1 MGVIGI
7 AGREGSGKTRACVEE
22 IRALLRRGERA
33 LYLVPE
39 QDTVEAELFL
49 SRELNLD
56 VLWNLEVLSPT
67 RLAQRIRGE
76 AGGSARVLLTDAG
89 RAMALKGALLSL
101 RGSLRYFSQGSQG
114 AADQIGDLLAELK
127 SGENDP
133 TLLRVAADR
142 MPAGSALAQK
152 VYDLVALYEAYEDR
166 LAGRYLDGE
175 DALRRSAELAGA
187 CGSLADLTVFADGF
201 DVLPR
206 TTLRLLA
213 ALGAKCRAV
222 YVTSALSA
230 PEAPDSALFAPAR
243 DAMHTLARMCEEAGV
258 RFSLRTLPDRALPNP
273 EIEHLAKNL
282 YADRPRRFAGAPRR
296 VQAVQARDPYMEAER
311 AAGYLFEKCRLEGWR
326 YRDMAIVCAD
336 MGVYGQRVRQALE
349 RRGMRAYI
357 DQQPAAADHP
367 AAQYLLAAL
376 AGAARYY
383 RQEDMLRALKSGYA
397 GVTARE
403 ADRLE
408 LYAMERGLE
417 GRLWEVPIEEN
428 DAQARE
434 EDGAPLRSL
443 EEIRA
448 RFVGPIRAF
457 REGGLTRSVRGFCE
471 GVVRLMEEDD
481 IAGQLA
487 KDHARCAQEG
497 DVTRMQVVR
506 QAQSAINRVLDQA
519 VELCGEEQM
528 RLEDFARLLRAG
540 LAAISIG
547 SIPMSPDAVYVGEI
561 ARFSRR
567 EVKILY
573 VLGTNADSIPAR
585 RQDGGTLQEDERAE
599 LLRAAREAGV
609 QIRLSRLSDRAA
621 IERMAL
627 YRAFLAPKEELVLS
641 YAAVDARGAALRK
654 SPLLLRLEGRVFP
667 QMREACGLLGDRY
680 VYAGARQSMREA
692 LLAGLRAYLG
702 GARLTPE
709 LLGLAGALRESA
721 PAEYEQTLRSAI
733 EGRREPALDAETA
746 HDLYLRAQKNA
757 RYGVEGMIAS
767 ISQLESFA
775 LCPFAHFVGYG
786 LRPRELKEPRMD
798 ARERGTLEHRAI
810 EDFAGRLYARQD
822 EVGDEEAERL
832 MREVLEPLFEEESA
846 HRREGGLS
854 RANHQE
860 IRRAMGRMS
869 RLMALQKRLSRFRV
883 SAEELAFTP
892 ADTAPLSL
900 PSGERVYLEG
910 KIDRVDVLNLHS
922 DLYAR
927 VIDYKT
933 GNTALGLDDVYFGL
947 RLQLFLYLDA
957 VLALRGAKPAGV
969 FYQKLSEAPM
979 RLAGGRIDEKL
990 AARQRK
996 KLRLTGFI
1004 LEDPDVI
1011 GEMCADPEIMDQVLP
1026 VEPRTKG
1033 GRALPGEFTE
1043 RSRSRMLSEEAFG
1056 LLRRHTRRK
1065 LAELA
1070 GDALAGKAAVSPAL
1084 TQDLDACKY
1093 CRFRSICGFDESLPG
1108 CERRNL
1114 QMDSEEVLQR
1124 MRKEDENA

>member
-22 IRALLRRGERA
+22 MRALLQRGARV

-49 SRELNLD
+49 ARELQLD

-67 RLAQRIRGE
+67 RLAQRIRSE

-114 AADQIGDLLAELK
+114 AADQLGDLMAELK

-133 TLLRVAADR
+133 TLLRIAADR
-142 MPAGSALAQK
+142 MPPGSALAQK
-152 VYDLVALYEAYEDR
+152 VYDLVALYEEYDRR

-175 DALRRSAELAGA
+175 DALRHS
-187 CGSLADLTVFADGF
+187 ADLVPRCASLRDVTVFADGF

-206 TTLRLLA
+206 TSLA
-213 ALGAKCRAV
+213 ALGGTCPAV
-222 YVTSALSA
+222 YVTFALCA
-230 PEAPDSALFAPAR
+230 PGAPDAALFAPAR
-243 DAMHTLARMCEEAGV
+243 DALHTLQEMCAEAGV
-258 RFSLRTLPDRALPNP
+258 AFSVRELADRPLRNP

-282 YADRPRRFAGAPRR
+282 YADRPARYAAEPER

-326 YRDMAIVCAD
+326 YRDMAVVCAD
-336 MGVYGQRVRQALE
+336 MDVYGQRLRQALE

-357 DQQPAAADHP
+357 DRQPAAVDHP

-397 GVTARE
+397 GVTSRE

-417 GRLWEVPIEEN
+417 GCLWELPIEE
-428 DAQARE
+428 
-434 EDGAPLRSL
+434 EDVRADEGAENPLRSL
-443 EEIRA
+443 EAVRA
-448 RFVGPIRAF
+448 RFVAPIRAF
-457 REGGLTRSVRGFCE
+457 REGGLTRSVRRFCE
-471 GVVRLMEEDD
+471 GVVQLMEDDD

-487 KDHARCAQEG
+487 REHARCAQEQ
-497 DVTRMQVVR
+497 DVTRMQIVR

-519 VELCGEEQM
+519 VELCGDQEM
-528 RLEDFARLLRAG
+528 RLEDFLRLLRAG

-573 VLGTNADSIPAR
+573 VVGTNADSIPAR
-585 RQDGGTLQEDERAE
+585 RQDGGTLREDERAE
-599 LLRAAREAGV
+599 LLRAAREAGAEMH
-609 QIRLSRLSDRAA
+609 IRRLSDRAA

-654 SPLLLRLEGRVFP
+654 SPLLLRMEGRVFP
-667 QMREACGLLGDRY
+667 RLRERCGLLGDRF
-680 VYAGARQSMREA
+680 VYAGARESMREA
-692 LLAGLRAYLG
+692 LASGICGYQG
-702 GARLTPE
+702 GVPLTPE
-709 LLGLAGALRESA
+709 LLGLAGALHAAA
-721 PAEYEQTLRSAI
+721 PAEFAETLRGAVADRQES
-733 EGRREPALDAETA
+733 ALDPETA
-746 HDLYLRAQKNA
+746 HALYLRAQKNE
-757 RYGVEGMIAS
+757 RYNVEGMIAS
-767 ISQLESFA
+767 ISQLEAFA
-775 LCPFAHFVGYG
+775 LCPFSHFVRYG
-786 LRPRELKEPRMD
+786 LRPREMREPRMD
-798 ARERGTLEHRAI
+798 ARERGTLAHRAI
-810 EDFAGRLYARQD
+810 EEFAGRLYARED
-822 EVGDEEAERL
+822 AVGDEEAERL
-832 MREVLEPLFEEESA
+832 MREVLEPLFAQERA
-846 HRREGGLS
+846 IRHEGGLS
-854 RANHQE
+854 KANHQE

-869 RLMALQKRLSRFRV
+869 RLLALQKRLSRFRV

-892 ADTAPLSL
+892 GDTDPLAL
-900 PSGERVYLEG
+900 PDGERVYLEG
-910 KIDRVDVLNLHS
+910 KIDRVDVLHLR
-922 DLYAR
+922 DELYAR
-927 VIDYKT
+927 VVDYKT
-933 GNTALGLDDVYFGL
+933 GNTSLGLDDVYFGL

-957 VLALRGAKPAGV
+957 VLALRGARPAGV

-979 RLAGGRIDEKL
+979 RLAGSRIDEKF

-996 KLRLTGFI
+996 KLRLTGYI
-1004 LEDPDVI
+1004 LEDPEVI
-1011 GEMCADPEIMDQVLP
+1011 EEMCTDPDWMDQVLP
-1026 VEPRTKG
+1026 VEPKVQNG
-1033 GRALPGEFTE
+1033 HALPGQFTE
-1043 RSRSRMLSEEAFG
+1043 RGRSRMLSEEEFG

-1065 LAELA
+1065 LTELA
-1070 GDALAGKAAVSPAL
+1070 ADALAGKTAASPAL

-1093 CRFRSICGFDESLPG
+1093 CRFQSICGFDESLPG
-1108 CERRNL
+1108 CQRRNL